1 MLIHEVTAKK
11 PRSPAQQR
19 VAALKSQLKHARA
32 AAQTQRLADR
42 QVRLNKQRAALNKS
56 LAQ

>member
-11 PRSPAQQR
+11 PRSPAEQP
-19 VAALKSQLKHARA
+19 VAALTSQLNHARA

-42 QVRLNKQRAALNKS
+42 QVRLNKLRVTLNKS